1 MLIPQI
7 ERDLGIEI
15 YATKTS
21 GLGGS
26 IKQTPEDF
34 IVKEILVNGHKAEIL
49 PSAPSSLEGKGRYLV
64 CILVKNNLDNILTI
78 RTIAKKLGI
87 SERRIQIAGIKDKK
101 AVTAQHISIE
111 NIRLKKL
118 ERIHRDDIRII
129 PLHYSPTM
137 IFPHMSFG
145 NNFTITIRGINQTYT
160 SIQEKAQKILEE
172 LKLFN
177 GVPNFFGHQR
187 FGTIRP
193 ITHLVGKAIA
203 KNNFEEATFYFLA
216 KPSLH
221 EHPESRKARQQLMET
236 RNFNEAL
243 SKFPYRLVYERQ
255 MISHLANHQKDYFG
269 AFKRLPQ
276 RLARLFLQAYQ
287 SYLFNRFLSHRLM
300 QGISIDEPQ
309 LGDYVVNTDRYG
321 LPTNSYTLATQQNL
335 KDLQKAVKNKE
346 MYVAIPLVGFK
357 QATSAGQQG
366 EIEQKILEEEDIK
379 LEDFRVSSFPRM
391 GAKGGLRAVITPI
404 IDLNIQMAEKDG
416 LNQNR
421 KSLKLNFTLHR
432 GCYATVML
440 REFMKPD
447 DLIEAGF

>member
-1 MLIPQI
+1 MPQI

-15 YATKTS
+15 YATKTG

-34 IVKEILVNGHKAEIL
+34 IVKEILVNGYKAEI
-49 PSAPSSLEGKGRYLV
+49 PSSSPPSLEGKGRYLV
-64 CILVKNNLDNILTI
+64 CILVKHNVDNILTI
-78 RTIAKKLGI
+78 RMIAKKLGI

-111 NIRLKKL
+111 NIKLKKL
-118 ERIHRDDIRII
+118 ERIHRDDIQII
-129 PLHYSPTM
+129 PLYYSPTM

-145 NNFTITIRGINQTYT
+145 NNFAITIRGINYTCT
-160 SIQEKAQKILEE
+160 SIQTKVQKILEE
-172 LKLFN
+172 LKYFN

-193 ITHLVGKAIA
+193 ITHVVGKAIA
-203 KNNFEEATFYFLA
+203 KNNFEEAIFDFLT

-243 SKFPYRLVYERQ
+243 NNFPYRLAYERQ
-255 MISHLANHQKDYFG
+255 MISHLANYQKDYRG

-321 LPTNSYTLATQQNL
+321 LPTNSYTLASQQNL
-335 KDLQKAVKNKE
+335 EDLQKAVKNKK

-366 EIEQKILEEEDIK
+366 EIEKEILEEEDVK
-379 LEDFRVSSFPRM
+379 LEDFRVPSYPRM

-404 IDLNIQMAEKDG
+404 MDLSVQKAVEDS
-416 LNQNR
+416 LNPNR
-421 KSLKLNFTLHR
+421 KSLKLDFTLNR

-447 DLIEAGF
+447 DLIKAGF